1 MWIIMIIWMML
12 VMWIIMIW
20 DNGDDMDN
28 DGDGDDVDN
37 KNDLCDGDDVDNDDA
52 LESMTM
58 MWIII
63 IL

>member
-1 MWIIMIIWMML
+1 MML

>member
-37 KNDLCDGDDVDNDDA
+37 KNDLCDGEDVDNDDA